1 MEMHMQWPMLSN
13 HLVDGASAR
22 VFRRIA
28 LQLWWVLLLHQIKEQ
43 RSTTGKIGKT
53 DVNSVKL

>member
-1 MEMHMQWPMLSN
+1 MQWPMLSN